1 MKGKGQG
8 FHYILASVI
17 YHILCTCCLKAIAQG
32 DIHWDLAV
40 GGNYN
45 LDNGISSCTDGQ
57 S

>member
-1 MKGKGQG
+1 MKGQGQG

-17 YHILCTCCLKAIAQG
+17 YHILCTCCLKEIAQG
-32 DIHWDLAV
+32 NIQWDLAV
-40 GGNYN
+40 GRNYN